1 MKIVFFG
8 DSITECERDKN
19 DESSLGNG
27 YVKILADKLRP
38 IYPDMD
44 IELINK
50 GISGNEVC
58 DLLARVQRD
67 VIDYKPDAVVI
78 MIGINN
84 VIHKFKYGK
93 ELNLS
98 QFERD
103 LRALIKK
110 LKDAGIVVIFLEP
123 FLLPAPDK
131 KRMRPLFNQELEI
144 IRNVCVEMCDEFVA
158 YDEMFNGLCESNSYK
173 IYSEDGVHPL
183 FEGSDIIAN
192 TAIKAIRKHLM

>member
-58 DLLARVQRD
+58 DLPVFRP
-67 VIDYKPDAVVI
+67 VIGFDKEEIVERAKILPPQCLMAAAPESDLKAALDA
-78 MIGINN
+78 
-84 VIHKFKYGK
+84 
-93 ELNLS
+93 
-98 QFERD
+98 QAD
-103 LRALIKK
+103 LMKK
-110 LKDAGIVVIFLEP
+110 
-123 FLLPAPDK
+123 
-131 KRMRPLFNQELEI
+131 
-144 IRNVCVEMCDEFVA
+144 
-158 YDEMFNGLCESNSYK
+158 YDEAVDRESAFEQLEEVAEK
-173 IYSEDGVHPL
+173 QQEQLMKGVSKFAGQILGTFGREATRQITRNL
-183 FEGSDIIAN
+183 FGG
-192 TAIKAIRKHLM
+192 RRR